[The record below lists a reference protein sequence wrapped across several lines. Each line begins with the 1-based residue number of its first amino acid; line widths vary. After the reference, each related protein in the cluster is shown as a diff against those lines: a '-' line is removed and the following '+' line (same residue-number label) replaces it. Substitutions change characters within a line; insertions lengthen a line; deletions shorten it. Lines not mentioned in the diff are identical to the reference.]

1 LISPSNEYQQSS
13 VDDTQVAETK
23 FKQQKQQN
31 GIRFERSI
39 HTSAYLVKGQA
50 TRKKPIGFCSVLPID
65 THELCYTAQ
74 RGATS
79 VEASKRAF
87 G

>member
-1 LISPSNEYQQSS
+1 LISLSNEYQQSS
-13 VDDTQVAETK
+13 VIDTQMAETK
-23 FKQQKQQN
+23 SKQQKQQN
-31 GIRFERSI
+31 GSRFELSI
-39 HTSAYLVKGQA
+39 HTSAVLVKDQA
-50 TRKKPIGFCSVLPID
+50 PRKKPTGFID

-74 RGATS
+74 HGATS